1 MKENT
6 FNKATILV
14 LTIGITIV
22 MLVMVEGFLMALFMA
37 AIFAGML
44 YPLYSKLK
52 DKFGGKSSRAG
63 MVTLLALV
71 FVILIP
77 LSLLL
82 TIVAEQAFTFT
93 ESAGPE
99 IKELMANPDHVL
111 SKLES
116 IPVINKVFPDQ
127 EKFAKILDNGVKAL
141 GNFVVQGLS
150 ALTSGTANFLF
161 SFFMFLFAFYYFLID
176 GKFYLDRILYVLPLK
191 HDEEEILVSR
201 FTTVTK
207 ATLKGIL
214 GVGLAQG
221 AAGGISMAILG
232 VPHVLLWSVIM
243 MVSTII
249 PVVGTAMVW
258 IPASLYLMLTGH
270 MVNGIILLAFSALV
284 IGNLDNFIRPRL
296 VGKTA
301 QMPDVMI
308 LFSTLGGL
316 AMFGVI
322 GIVVGP
328 IIASL
333 FMTLWEIYGKAYKPI
348 LDPLNAK
355 LIDPEDKKAAD
366 LK

>member
-1 MKENT
+1 MNENT

-14 LTIGITIV
+14 LTIGITITL
-22 MLVMVEGFLMALFMA
+22 LVMVEGFLMSLFMA

-44 YPLYSKLK
+44 YPLYSNLK

-63 MVTLLALV
+63 LVTLLLLV

-93 ESAGPE
+93 ESAGPKIRE
-99 IKELMANPDHVL
+99 IVADPDQVFK
-111 SKLES
+111 KLES
-116 IPVINKVFPDQ
+116 IPLVKEIFPDQ
-127 EKFAKILDNGVKAL
+127 EKFVKIVGNGGKAL

-176 GKFYLDRILYVLPLK
+176 GKFYLDRMLYVLPLK
-191 HDEEEILVSR
+191 HDEETILVSR

-221 AAGGISMAILG
+221 VAGGISMAILG
-232 VPHVLLWSVIM
+232 VPHVLLWSVLM

-249 PVVGTAMVW
+249 PVVGTAMIW
-258 IPASLYLMLTGH
+258 LPASLYLMITGH

-284 IGNLDNFIRPRL
+284 IGNLDNFIRPKL

-301 QMPDVMI
+301 EMPDIMI

-316 AMFGVI
+316 SMFGII

-328 IIASL
+328 ILAAL
-333 FMTLWEIYGKAYKPI
+333 FMTLWEIYGKSYKVL
-348 LDPLNAK
+348 LDPLNAQIVDSK
-355 LIDPEDKKAAD
+355 DKKAEI
-366 LK
+366 K